1 MVKLSGFQSCMSYGV
16 TWAACKSTGAWASP
30 PEMRFTWLEA
40 ARAPG
45 LRCSE
50 GQEPL
55 TRSIPALGNRKAGG
69 SSTFQAGRGAT
80 RATGLV
86 PRNGKCSDLWEE
98 AANKGS
104 TLVLE
109 MSDDG
114 VLRQTR
120 S

>member
-1 MVKLSGFQSCMSYGV
+1 MESPGQHVKVQEPGPHPQRCVSRGWRQPG
-16 TWAACKSTGAWASP
+16 P
-30 PEMRFTWLEA
+30 R
-40 ARAPG
+40 G

-69 SSTFQAGRGAT
+69 SSTFQAGRGAMQ
-80 RATGLV
+80 ATGLV
-86 PRNGKCSDLWEE
+86 PRNGKGSDLWGEV
-98 AANKGS
+98 ANKGS